1 MRSFI
6 IRALIL
12 TLTLFN
18 SNFIHAV
25 NPSSYLV
32 PRYKVGDY
40 AEGGVIFFVTPDG
53 NHGLVAS
60 IEDISTDAEWGL
72 IGDTI
77 GATADFLGFGENFL
91 TAGKINTQLIVD
103 KYPTGSYAANLC
115 KNYSVNIK
123 GKIYNDWYLPSLVEL
138 RLMMQNRGTINNVSV
153 AHGGTPIEG
162 IEYWSSTEED
172 YDNAFFV
179 PKSPENDINFAEKD
193 RVFWV
198 RAVRVF

>member
-25 NPSSYLV
+25 NPSSDLV

-40 AEGGVIFFVTPDG
+40 AQGGVIFFVTPDG

-60 IEDISTDAEWGL
+60 IEDIGNRAEWGV

-77 GATADFLGFGENFL
+77 GATANFLSFGKNFL

-123 GKIYNDWYLPSLVEL
+123 GKIYNDWYLPCLKEL
-138 RLMMQNRGTINNVSV
+138 KLMMQNIGIINNVCL

-162 IEYWSSTEED
+162 IDYWSSTEDDESEAAFLRNPGGFD
-172 YDNAFFV
+172 YI
-179 PKSPENDINFAEKD
+179 EEKD
-193 RVFWV
+193 RNYWV

>member
-25 NPSSYLV
+25 NPSSDLV

-40 AEGGVIFFVTPDG
+40 AQGGVIFFVTPDG

-60 IEDISTDAEWGL
+60 IEDIGNRAEWGV

-77 GATADFLGFGENFL
+77 GATANFLSFGKNFL

-123 GKIYNDWYLPSLVEL
+123 GKIYNDWYLPCEDEIY
-138 RLMMQNRGTINNVSV
+138 LMLQNKGIINSVSV
-153 AHGGTPIEG
+153 AHGGTPIAG
-162 IEYWSSTEED
+162 NQYWTSQED
-172 YDNAFFV
+172 DKIFAYFVSILDNTVDYYD
-179 PKSPENDINFAEKD
+179 KD
-193 RVFWV
+193 NQYRV